1 MAVRAIST
9 SAALQQA
16 VPAVAAASK
25 KSFLA
30 SLFGATGKRVDVP
43 LTDALPG
50 VVIPDAVPA
59 PTQAPATQLT
69 KLSNGFTV
77 ASEDTPVSR
86 AWGGLLAACLAR
98 WKTRGK
104 HGLKGSPPP
113 CSCRAPPPLWAST
126 STPAASTRLPPTL
139 VRLQLLQQLAICG
152 GGRGGWTRRGTASSS
167 QAGPQHAAAHRR
179 KCAAPARALLPHARE
194 PAARSPSA
202 DALAH
207 RCGASSLPAGVS
219 HLLEYMAFKTTKN
232 RTHLRLVREVEAI
245 GGNVLASGAR
255 QQGAA
260 GGGQQAGAGYSG
272 SWRAAMRNAAMRMQQ
287 AAGVYQSSP
296 QQEAAGWK
304 HQQRSPLLHAGWPVP
319 QSCWSPAAAWHAH
332 AGCCSAPSAVGTFG
346 SWRATVGN
354 AADSSSGG

>member
-1 MAVRAIST
+1 MLHSALEQLPMAVRAIST
-9 SAALQQA
+9 SAALHQA

-50 VVIPDAVPA
+50 VVIPDAVAAPA
-59 PTQAPATQLT
+59 QAPATQLT

-86 AWGGLLAACLAR
+86 AWGGLIAAFLAR
-98 WKTRGK
+98 WETRGK

-126 STPAASTRLPPTL
+126 STPAASTRRPPTL
-139 VRLQLLQQLAICG
+139 VRLQLLQQLTICG
-152 GGRGGWTRRGTASSS
+152 GRRGGWTRRGTASSS

-179 KCAAPARALLPHARE
+179 KCAAPARALLPHARQ

-207 RCGASSLPAGVS
+207 RCGTSSLPAGVS

-260 GGGQQAGAGYSG
+260 VGAAGGGQQAGSGYSG
-272 SWRAAMRNAAMRMQQ
+272 SWRAAMRTQQ
-287 AAGVYQSSP
+287 AAGMYQSSP
-296 QQEAAGWK
+296 QQKAAG
-304 HQQRSPLLHAGWPVP
+304 VET
-319 QSCWSPAAAWHAH
+319 PAALFVAARWL
-332 AGCCSAPSAVGTFG
+332 VGTPELLEPC
-346 SWRATVGN
+346 
-354 AADSSSGG
+354 SSMAR